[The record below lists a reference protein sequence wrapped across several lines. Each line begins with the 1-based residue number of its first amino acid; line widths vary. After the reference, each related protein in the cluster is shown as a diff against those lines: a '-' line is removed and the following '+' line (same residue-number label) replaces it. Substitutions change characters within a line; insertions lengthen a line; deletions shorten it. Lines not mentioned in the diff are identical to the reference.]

1 MREAREEMLQSL
13 NESNLEKMRKA
24 SKGAKQTLKMKDGS
38 IGMDSFTASAIM
50 QIYDKVNDKN
60 KKTMENLLKDGKKA
74 DIVKLMK
81 FAMSKVNAEYVPEE
95 FEEEVELDEAT
106 NYEIKNGKI
115 YISKANFRK
124 VHKDY
129 KNSTK
134 GKERMMALDPKSGA
148 TTSFEVVFEEIELD
162 EKKTITLFKNKQPT
176 AYDRMRRRMNPK
188 DRKTVDASDKKQI
201 KDLESRGWYRSPY
214 DEEVDLGEAKY
225 DLYHKDFSTAM
236 QHAYKMAKKMYGI
249 TVDPKEIDD
258 KVASG
263 PKKPSEG
270 KTNSYRLKGDKGAIQ
285 VQVYNKGGSKPFELN
300 MYKEEAEL
308 DEKLDKEDEPTI
320 KKGVKMLK
328 KASGAH
334 AGQAKDLEKAMT
346 EEDKLDEGKMKQL
359 HQLMRD
365 GKSAKEIAKIMK
377 LDVKTIQ
384 ALMDEKSELEENLDG
399 RTREYRQHRER
410 LELMR
415 SKRQNEK
422 RHIDPA
428 DIDTSATDDDIK
440 AADKNIMMQLRKSV
454 SLRGQFP
461 VEFLDK
467 KKVKISQKIAL
478 AVIAKYN
485 NLRKPMDKEKF
496 QAKIAKSHRDLL
508 MALKEDIDEA
518 GYVGGK
524 DPMPAGKELAKI
536 MKKKR
541 KGKKEST
548 LELMN
553 KKIQEKKNG

>member
-1 MREAREEMLQSL
+1 MTSYTKTMREAREEMLQSL

-24 SKGAKQTLKMKDGS
+24 AKGAKQTLKMKDGS

-50 QIYDKVNDKN
+50 QIYDKINDKN

-95 FEEEVELDEAT
+95 FEEEVELD
-106 NYEIKNGKI
+106 
-115 YISKANFRK
+115 
-124 VHKDY
+124 
-129 KNSTK
+129 
-134 GKERMMALDPKSGA
+134 
-148 TTSFEVVFEEIELD
+148 
-162 EKKTITLFKNKQPT
+162 
-176 AYDRMRRRMNPK
+176 
-188 DRKTVDASDKKQI
+188 
-201 KDLESRGWYRSPY
+201 
-214 DEEVDLGEAKY
+214 EAKY

-300 MYKEEAEL
+300 MYKEEVEL

-320 KKGVKMLK
+320 KKVVKMLK

-346 EEDKLDEGKMKQL
+346 EEDEIDEGKMSQL
-359 HQLMRD
+359 HQLIKD

-384 ALMDEKSELEENLDG
+384 ALMDEKSELEE
-399 RTREYRQHRER
+399 
-410 LELMR
+410 
-415 SKRQNEK
+415 K
-422 RHIDPA
+422 RHRDVDPA

-467 KKVKISQKIAL
+467 KKVKIPQKIAQ

-485 NLRKPMDKEKF
+485 SLRKPMDKEVF
-496 QAKIAKSHRDLL
+496 QSKIAKSHRDLL
-508 MALKEDIDEA
+508 MALKEGFASDAQRRAAFAQGYKAKGKKDKKEDIDET

-524 DPMPAGKELAKI
+524 DPMPAGKELAKL
-536 MKKKR
+536 MKKRR

-548 LELMN
+548 LERMN
-553 KKIQEKKNG
+553 KKLQEKKDG

>member
-1 MREAREEMLQSL
+1 MREAREEMLRSL

-24 SKGAKQTLKMKDGS
+24 AKGAKQTLKMKDGS

-60 KKTMENLLKDGKKA
+60 RKTMENLLKDGKKA

-95 FEEEVELDEAT
+95 FEEEFELDEAPLAKRSHRAFG
-106 NYEIKNGKI
+106 YE
-115 YISKANFRK
+115 
-124 VHKDY
+124 
-129 KNSTK
+129 
-134 GKERMMALDPKSGA
+134 
-148 TTSFEVVFEEIELD
+148 
-162 EKKTITLFKNKQPT
+162 
-176 AYDRMRRRMNPK
+176 
-188 DRKTVDASDKKQI
+188 
-201 KDLESRGWYRSPY
+201 
-214 DEEVDLGEAKY
+214 
-225 DLYHKDFSTAM
+225 LYHKDFSSAM
-236 QHAYKMAKKMYGI
+236 QHAYKMAKKNYGI

-258 KVASG
+258 KVAMG

-270 KTNSYRLKGDKGAIQ
+270 KTNTYRLKGDKGAIQ

-300 MYKEEAEL
+300 MYKEEVEL

-320 KKGVKMLK
+320 KKVVKMLK

-346 EEDKLDEGKMKQL
+346 EEDEIDEGKMSQL
-359 HQLMRD
+359 HQLIKD

-410 LELMR
+410 LESMR
-415 SKRQNEK
+415 LKRQEA
-422 RHIDPA
+422 RHVDPA

-467 KKVKISQKIAL
+467 KKVKIPQKIAQ
-478 AVIAKYN
+478 AVITKYN
-485 NLRKPMDKEKF
+485 SLRKPMDKEKF

-508 MALKEDIDEA
+508 MALKEGFASDAQRRAAFAQGYEA
-518 GYVGGK
+518 K
-524 DPMPAGKELAKI
+524 D
-536 MKKKR
+536 KK
-541 KGKKEST
+541 KKEST
-548 LELMN
+548 LERMN
-553 KKIQEKKNG
+553 KKLQERQDG

>member
-1 MREAREEMLQSL
+1 MTSYIRTMREAREEMLQSL

-50 QIYDKVNDKN
+50 QIYDKINDKN
-60 KKTMENLLKDGKKA
+60 KKTFENMMKNGKKA

-95 FEEEVELDEAT
+95 FEEEFELDEA
-106 NYEIKNGKI
+106 G
-115 YISKANFRK
+115 F
-124 VHKDY
+124 V
-129 KNSTK
+129 K
-134 GKERMMALDPKSGA
+134 GKDPLPAGKELAKIMKQRKKGKK
-148 TTSFEVVFEEIELD
+148 EETELD
-162 EKKTITLFKNKQPT
+162 
-176 AYDRMRRRMNPK
+176 
-188 DRKTVDASDKKQI
+188 
-201 KDLESRGWYRSPY
+201 
-214 DEEVDLGEAKY
+214 EAKY

-263 PKKPSEG
+263 PRKPSEG

-300 MYKEEAEL
+300 MYKEEVEL
-308 DEKLDKEDEPTI
+308 DEEKGPRQLVNPNKEVMIVKKNKVIVVDKKDQDKYMKKGWALAETLDKEDEPTI
-320 KKGVKMLK
+320 KKVVKMLK

-346 EEDKLDEGKMKQL
+346 EEDEIDEGKMSQL
-359 HQLMRD
+359 HQLIKD

-384 ALMDEKSELEENLDG
+384 ALMDEKSELEE
-399 RTREYRQHRER
+399 
-410 LELMR
+410 
-415 SKRQNEK
+415 K
-422 RHIDPA
+422 RHRDVDPA

-454 SLRGQFP
+454 SLRGQHP

-467 KKVKISQKIAL
+467 KKVKIPQKIAQ
-478 AVIAKYN
+478 AVLAKYN
-485 NLRKPMDKEKF
+485 SFKKPMDKEKF
-496 QAKIAKSHRDLL
+496 QAKVAKSHRDLL
-508 MALKEDIDEA
+508 MALKEDIDENKMTF
-518 GYVGGK
+518 GTK
-524 DPMPAGKELAKI
+524 RIPAA
-536 MKKKR
+536 MKKKGMD
-541 KGKKEST
+541 KVKTPGMAKDKSAGAYIGKMKKEST
-548 LELMN
+548 LERMN
-553 KKIQEKKNG
+553 KKLQENKNG